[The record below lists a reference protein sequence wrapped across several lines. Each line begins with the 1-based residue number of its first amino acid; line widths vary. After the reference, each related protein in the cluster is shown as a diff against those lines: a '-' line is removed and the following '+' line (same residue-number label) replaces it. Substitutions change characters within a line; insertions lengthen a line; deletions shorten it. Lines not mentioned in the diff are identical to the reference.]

1 MKLSVKDVACLLD
14 VSENTIHRW
23 IRNSEIPFHKINE
36 DYRFNQSEILAWATE
51 RRMKVLPHLLP
62 DNDGSHVALPT
73 LGEAVAQGGII
84 YRLGGDDP
92 ESVLRE
98 IVSRLFLP
106 DNFDREFLSQVLL
119 ARESLGS
126 TAIGN
131 GIAIPHV
138 RNPVILHVTQPSV
151 TLCFLENPIDF
162 KALDGK
168 PVDTLFTLI
177 STTTRCHLHL
187 LSRIS
192 FVLHNP
198 HLRQALVDRAPRE
211 ELLAVLAAAEAEIP
225 GSV

>member
-51 RRMKVLPHLLP
+51 RRMKVLLHRLP
-62 DNDGSHVALPT
+62 DNNGSHGALPT
-73 LGEAVAQGGII
+73 LGEAVARGGII
-84 YRLGGDDP
+84 YRLGGENP
-92 ESVLRE
+92 ASVLRE
-98 IVSRLFLP
+98 IVSRLLLP
-106 DNFDREFLSQVLL
+106 AEFDRDFLQQVLL

-168 PVDTLFTLI
+168 PVNTLFTLI

-187 LSRIS
+187 LSRIG

-198 HLRQALVDRAPRE
+198 HLRQALVDQAPRE

-225 GSV
+225 GSA